1 MSEHVP
7 EAMQRQ
13 SQQSS
18 AAGTVKY
25 APEHEWPRLVHV
37 SERLRRAVD
46 RIGRF
51 GAWMIVPLVLITVMD
66 VSIRK
71 VGLFQIMLIETFG
84 RFFDSTVLQEL
95 EWHFHTGLFALVL
108 GYGYIWNTHVR
119 VDLVR
124 EHLHFRKKAWLEFLG
139 LTFFLIPYTCIVV
152 YFAFIYAMDS
162 YAMNEISASTVGL
175 THRWI
180 IKSVL
185 VVGLCF
191 VIVAGVSVL
200 LQVMVVLWGPQDKR
214 YPLMTLEWPEEEGSK
229 IEGKERLDLSKA
241 EDVLRG
247 PGGAIPAT
255 SRRRADPPAPVCSPA
270 GGDVP
275 RHVRVVRCWTGK
287 SSSRDTS
294 GTRRRRPTSPPS
306 AT

>member
-1 MSEHVP
+1 MTEHVP
-7 EAMQRQ
+7 DAMQRQ

-18 AAGTVKY
+18 AAETVKY

-37 SERLRRAVD
+37 SERLRKAVD
-46 RIGRF
+46 RVGQF

-71 VGLFQIMLIETFG
+71 VGLFQIMLIENFG

-124 EHLHFRKKAWLEFLG
+124 EHLHFRKKAWLEFIG
-139 LTFFLIPYTCIVV
+139 LTCFLIPYTCIVV
-152 YFAFIYAMDS
+152 YFAFIYAYDS
-162 YAMNEISASTVGL
+162 YTMNEISASTVGL

-214 YPLMTLEWPEEEGSK
+214 YPLMTLEWPEEAGSK
-229 IEGKERLDLSKA
+229 IEGKERLDLEKA
-241 EDVLRG
+241 EDEL
-247 PGGAIPAT
+247 
-255 SRRRADPPAPVCSPA
+255 RRRAAE
-270 GGDVP
+270 
-275 RHVRVVRCWTGK
+275 
-287 SSSRDTS
+287 S
-294 GTRRRRPTSPPS
+294 GHLQEAS
-306 AT
+306 

>member
-1 MSEHVP
+1 MTEHVP
-7 EAMQRQ
+7 ESLQRQ
-13 SQQSS
+13 SQQGS
-18 AAGTVKY
+18 ATEPVKY

-51 GAWMIVPLVLITVMD
+51 GAWMIIPLVLITVMD

-71 VGLFQIMLIETFG
+71 VGLFQITLIETFG
-84 RFFDSTVLQEL
+84 RIFDSTVLQEL

-214 YPLMTLEWPEEEGSK
+214 YPLMTLEWPEEEGTK
-229 IEGKERLDLSKA
+229 IEGKERLDLEKA
-241 EDVLRG
+241 EDMLR
-247 PGGAIPAT
+247 A
-255 SRRRADPPAPVCSPA
+255 RAAQ
-270 GGDVP
+270 
-275 RHVRVVRCWTGK
+275 
-287 SSSRDTS
+287 S
-294 GTRRRRPTSPPS
+294 GHLKEAS
-306 AT
+306 